1 VTTVAM
7 FGGGGFAGGAIR
19 DELVRRG
26 HSVISVT
33 RSGEAAQPVAGVE
46 TRQGSVHDPDLV
58 EALAAEADAL
68 VVAIPARAVDGA
80 SLSQA
85 IPSLSRS
92 AAAHGARLGIVGG
105 AGSSLVTEGGPRL
118 LDGAEFPDAYKSEA
132 LGQVDVLTALRD
144 AGDGAD
150 WFVQSPAALFGSYA
164 NVSPTG
170 SYRTGGDVMVV
181 NDNGESQISGE
192 DFAMA
197 FADELE
203 HPSHHGER
211 YTVGQ

>member
-1 VTTVAM
+1 MTTVAI

-33 RSGEAAQPVAGVE
+33 RSASTSEPRDRVE
-46 TRQGSVHDPDLV
+46 NRQGSVHDPDLV
-58 EALAAEADAL
+58 EALAREADAL
-68 VVAIPARAVDGA
+68 VVAIPARRVDDVALADAV
-80 SLSQA
+80 
-85 IPSLSRS
+85 PSLTRS

-118 LDGAEFPDAYKSEA
+118 VDGPEFPDEYKPEA
-132 LGQVDVLTALRD
+132 LAQVDALTALRD
-144 AGDGAD
+144 STDDVD
-150 WFVQSPAALFGSYA
+150 WFVQSPAGLFGSYA
-164 NVSPTG
+164 DVAATG

-181 NDNGESQISGE
+181 NENGESQIAGE
-192 DFAMA
+192 DYALA

-203 HPSHHGER
+203 QPAHHRRR

>member
-1 VTTVAM
+1 VAI

-33 RSGEAAQPVAGVE
+33 RSAEPAEPGAGVE
-46 TRQGSVHDPDLV
+46 IRRGSVHDPDLV

-68 VVAIPARAVDGA
+68 VVAIPARAVDGV

-85 IPSLSRS
+85 IPSLSR
-92 AAAHGARLGIVGG
+92 AAATHGARLGVVGG

-118 LDGAEFPDAYKSEA
+118 LDGAEFPDAYKPEA
-132 LGQVDVLTALRD
+132 LGQVDILSALRD
-144 AGDGAD
+144 CTDGAD

-164 NVSPTG
+164 NVVPTG
-170 SYRTGGDVMVV
+170 SYRTGSDVMIV

-192 DFAMA
+192 DFALA

-203 HPSHHGER
+203 SPAHHGER

>member
-1 VTTVAM
+1 
-7 FGGGGFAGGAIR
+7 
-19 DELVRRG
+19 
-26 HSVISVT
+26 VISVT

-203 HPSHHGER
+203 HPSHHGAR